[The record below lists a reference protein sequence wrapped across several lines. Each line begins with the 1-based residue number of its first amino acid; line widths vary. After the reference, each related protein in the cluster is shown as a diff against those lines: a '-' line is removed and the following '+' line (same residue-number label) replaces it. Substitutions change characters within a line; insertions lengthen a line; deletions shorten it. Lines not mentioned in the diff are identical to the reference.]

1 MAAAAGRQLGAATGA
16 EEGRK
21 KALLVELT
29 PKAER
34 KGLFFFFSLPELGGP
49 HTHNRHDR

>member
-16 EEGRK
+16 EEGSN
-21 KALLVELT
+21 KALLVEIT

-34 KGLFFFFSLPELGGP
+34 KGLFYFSFPTLGGP